1 METVL
6 WAADLIAL
14 VYFCFWAVARDSDKP
29 RKKPKGMQRNA

>member
-6 WAADLIAL
+6 WALDLIAL

-29 RKKPKGMQRNA
+29 RAKNKGKQPHA